1 VPSDSEVEERG
12 GRARRGGVEER
23 GERGTRLGANDQGIG
38 LPLDEAIIFW
48 RRMYGASMTDDKFNK
63 EYKYNIRHGYGQ
75 EGKRTN
81 YPPKKWV
88 LLPSSPPFYLSV
100 FYLAF
105 VEASC
110 DLGCRRGT

>member
-1 VPSDSEVEERG
+1 MEP
-12 GRARRGGVEER
+12 
-23 GERGTRLGANDQGIG
+23 RLDVTDANDQGIG

-88 LLPSSPPFYLSV
+88 PSFLH
-100 FYLAF
+100 LH
-105 VEASC
+105 
-110 DLGCRRGT
+110 

>member
-1 VPSDSEVEERG
+1 MTSDRAIARSEATR
-12 GRARRGGVEER
+12 RRGGER
-23 GERGTRLGANDQGIG
+23 CESGAAWGRRIRLGADLQGIG

-81 YPPKKWV
+81 YPPKK
-88 LLPSSPPFYLSV
+88 
-100 FYLAF
+100 
-105 VEASC
+105 
-110 DLGCRRGT
+110 

>member
-1 VPSDSEVEERG
+1 V
-12 GRARRGGVEER
+12 
-23 GERGTRLGANDQGIG
+23 GERGSGRGKGRGRGTRFVVTDANDQGIG

-88 LLPSSPPFYLSV
+88 PSFLPYHRFCLLLLFFPFRH
-100 FYLAF
+100 
-105 VEASC
+105 
-110 DLGCRRGT
+110 DLWL